1 MQFLFIVKEL
11 KGGRKNKVKSLQAQ
25 ISKKGQLGGLS
36 TSIISLVVAVI
47 ILVLGVVIIQELR
60 DTQTAGTEAY
70 SAANQSLIAVGD
82 FSDFVPIIVIALA
95 AAVVIGLI
103 LAGFAFRTRTR

>member
-1 MQFLFIVKEL
+1 
-11 KGGRKNKVKSLQAQ
+11 VKSLQKQ
-25 ISKKGQLGGLS
+25 VKGQLGGLS
-36 TSIISLVVAVI
+36 GNIISLVVAVI

-60 DTQTAGTEAY
+60 DTQGTTSEAY
-70 SAANQSLIAVGD
+70 TAANASLVAVGD

-103 LAGFAFRTRTR
+103 LAGFAFRQRGR

>member
-1 MQFLFIVKEL
+1 
-11 KGGRKNKVKSLQAQ
+11 VKSLQA
-25 ISKKGQLGGLS
+25 SLKKKGQLGGLS
-36 TSIISLVVAVI
+36 GNIISLVVAVI

-60 DTQTAGTEAY
+60 DTQTAGSEAY
-70 SAANQSLIAVGD
+70 TSANESLVAVGD

-103 LAGFAFRTRTR
+103 LAGFAFRTGRSR